1 MAGKGNK
8 IELSTF
14 EKYGKSEIIGYKR
27 VEASGNTL
35 VNFIWCKLCVKHK
48 DSTLAERTL
57 RGSVKASSKAF
68 IEGTDVVSKCQVNES
83 SLRFMLSISS

>member
-1 MAGKGNK
+1 MTGNGNK

-27 VEASGNTL
+27 VEENGKSL

-48 DSTLAERTL
+48 DSILADRTL

-68 IEGTDVVSKCQVNES
+68 IEGTDVVTKCQVNES
-83 SLRFMLSISS
+83 LFRFMLSISS